1 MKGTII
7 SQKGGKP
14 PNRYEVLLEKR
25 AVKQLKRLDQSSKR
39 RMIKALIELSEKGLA
54 ARLDLKKLKGYKSQY
69 RVRVGSYR
77 ILFEFQKPRSLIVYA
92 ILRRRT
98 AYRNIEK

>member
-1 MKGTII
+1 MDGTTV
-7 SQKGGKP
+7 SQEGGKP

-25 AVKQLKRLDQSSKR
+25 AAKQLKRLDQSSKR
-39 RMIKALIELSEKGLA
+39 RIIEALIELREKGLA
-54 ARLDLKKLKGYKSQY
+54 ARLDLKKLKGYESQY

-77 ILFEFQKPRSLIVYA
+77 ILFEFQKPRTLIVYA

-98 AYRNIEK
+98 AYRNIER